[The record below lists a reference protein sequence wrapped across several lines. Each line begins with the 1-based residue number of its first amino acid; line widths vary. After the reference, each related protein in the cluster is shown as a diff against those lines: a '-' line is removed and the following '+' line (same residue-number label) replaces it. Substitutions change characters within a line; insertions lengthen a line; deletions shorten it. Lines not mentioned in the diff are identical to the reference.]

1 LNYTRD
7 GPDNARIR
15 GKRRQPRSIGRS
27 DSTLVMQ
34 DIKPHARNDADP
46 LLISYLDAI
55 VALTCQREAQGL
67 TASLIDSLCRHVRA
81 ERFRLLSILTFD
93 KNDEFDG
100 NRMQDMVVRDWLD
113 PLSAAVPIAHDAD
126 LLACARTRQRVGRT
140 FPRSDVRR
148 LILPIF
154 GVNHVMA
161 MLVIEGMCEVGGEEA
176 VLARLLQIFG
186 NQLYL
191 LSRNELDGL
200 TGLHNRQAFDERIKH
215 LVLNAG
221 RPDRRAHPAV
231 IAPDNSLAL
240 LDIDH
245 FKMVN
250 DRYGH
255 LYGDEVLVQFSRLMS
270 RAFRQQDMM
279 FRYGGEEFA
288 VVLVGIAAAATVPV
302 LESFRRMLEAHVFPQ
317 IGCKTVSI
325 GVADISAGE
334 SVDTII
340 NRADKA
346 LYHAKQ
352 NGRNQVCCYE
362 NLVAEGKL
370 APVNVP
376 TGDIELF

>member
-1 LNYTRD
+1 
-7 GPDNARIR
+7 
-15 GKRRQPRSIGRS
+15 
-27 DSTLVMQ
+27 M
-34 DIKPHARNDADP
+34 PHPQDADP
-46 LLISYLDAI
+46 SLIGYLDAI

-81 ERFRLLSILTFD
+81 ERFRLLAISNLD
-93 KNDEFDG
+93 KETEFDNG
-100 NRMQDMVVRDWLD
+100 NMQDAVVRDWLD
-113 PLSAAVPIAHDAD
+113 PLSAPVPIADDKD
-126 LLACARTRQRVGRT
+126 LLVCARTKARVSRPLPGEAGC
-140 FPRSDVRR
+140 R

-154 GVNHVMA
+154 GAAHVTA
-161 MLVIEGMCEVGGEEA
+161 MLAIEGLREVGGEDE
-176 VLARLLQIFG
+176 VLARLLQIFS

-200 TGLHNRQAFDERIKH
+200 TGLHNRQSFDERIKR

-221 RPDRRAHPAV
+221 HGERRAQ
-231 IAPDNSLAL
+231 APDAPQHNSLTL
-240 LDIDH
+240 LDIDY

-250 DRYGH
+250 DKYGH

-270 RAFRQQDMM
+270 RSFRRQDMM

-288 VVLVGIAAAATVPV
+288 LVLTGMASEAAVPV
-302 LESFRRMLEAHVFPQ
+302 LESFRRTLEAYRFPQ

-325 GVADISAGE
+325 GVAGITPGE

-362 NLVAEGKL
+362 TLVADGKL
-370 APVNVP
+370 ASVTVA